1 MGGMLT
7 TSTALTRLD
16 HIRANLDAVRAR
28 VGDRRVLAAVKA
40 DAYGHG
46 AVEVARMLEATGAA
60 DWLGVATV
68 PEALELRAAGVRL
81 PILKLSH
88 ALGEDQVEA
97 AVAAD
102 VDLAVVDAAG
112 IDLVAAVA
120 ARLGRRAAVHL
131 KVDTGMHRIGCPP
144 QDAPAL
150 AVRADDAGLLL
161 RGVFSHL
168 PVSDTED
175 GRAFTASQI
184 ERFRGVTAA
193 VEAARGPVEL
203 RHLANSGAVLMHP
216 DAWFDMV
223 RPGIIA
229 YGSLPDPESTPA
241 IPLLPGLAWSTRVT
255 FVKPLA
261 AGETVSY
268 GRTWTAPA
276 DTRIATIPVGYGDG
290 YSRLL
295 SNRGRVLIRG
305 AAHPIVGRVC
315 MDQLMVEVGPGSD
328 VAAGD
333 EVVLVGRQGDE
344 EITVAE
350 LAAGMGT
357 IPYEVTCL
365 INARVGR
372 RFRA

>member
-1 MGGMLT
+1 M
-7 TSTALTRLD
+7 
-16 HIRANLDAVRAR
+16 
-28 VGDRRVLAAVKA
+28 
-40 DAYGHG
+40 
-46 AVEVARMLEATGAA
+46 
-60 DWLGVATV
+60 
-68 PEALELRAAGVRL
+68 
-81 PILKLSH
+81 
-88 ALGEDQVEA
+88 
-97 AVAAD
+97 
-102 VDLAVVDAAG
+102 
-112 IDLVAAVA
+112 
-120 ARLGRRAAVHL
+120 
-131 KVDTGMHRIGCPP
+131 
-144 QDAPAL
+144 
-150 AVRADDAGLLL
+150 
-161 RGVFSHL
+161 FSHL

-184 ERFRGVTAA
+184 DLFRGVTAA

>member
-1 MGGMLT
+1 MGDMLS
-7 TSTALTRLD
+7 TSTVTTRLD
-16 HIRANLDAVRAR
+16 HIRANLDAIRGH
-28 VGDRRVLAAVKA
+28 VGDRRVLVAVKA

-46 AVEVARMLEATGAA
+46 ALEVASMLQATGAA

-68 PEALELRAAGVRL
+68 PEALALRAGGVTL

-88 ALGEDQVEA
+88 ALDAEQIEA
-97 AVAAD
+97 ALGAD
-102 VDLAVVDAAG
+102 IDLAVTDAAG
-112 IDLVAAVA
+112 IDAVAAVA
-120 ARLGRRAAVHL
+120 SRLGCRAAVHL

-144 QDAPAL
+144 EQAPAL
-150 AVRADDAGLLL
+150 AVRADAAGLQL

-168 PVSDTED
+168 PVSDSEA
-175 GRAFTASQI
+175 GRAFTAAQI
-184 ERFRGVTAA
+184 ALFGEVT
-193 VEAARGPVEL
+193 EAIASARGPVEL

-216 DAWFDMV
+216 EAWFDMV

-229 YGSLPDPESTPA
+229 YGSLPDPTSTPGV
-241 IPLLPGLAWSTRVT
+241 PLEPGLEWTSTVS

-268 GRTWTAPA
+268 GRTWAAPA
-276 DTRIATIPVGYGDG
+276 DTRIATVPVGYGDG

-295 SNRGRVLIRG
+295 SNRGRVLIGG
-305 AAHPIVGRVC
+305 ASHPIVGRVC
-315 MDQLMVEVGPGSD
+315 MDQLMVDVGPDSA

-333 EVVLVGRQGDE
+333 PVTLIGRQGAA

-350 LAAGMGT
+350 IADLMGAIT
-357 IPYEVTCL
+357 YEVTCL

-372 RFRA
+372 AAR

>member
-1 MGGMLT
+1 MGAMLS
-7 TSTALTRLD
+7 TSTATTRLD
-16 HIRANLDAVRAR
+16 HIRANLDAIRRR
-28 VGDRRVLAAVKA
+28 VGDRRVLVAVKA

-46 AVEVARMLEATGAA
+46 AVEVARMLEARGAA

-68 PEALELRAAGVRL
+68 PEALTLRAAGVTL

-88 ALGEDQVEA
+88 ASDAEQIEA

-102 VDLAVVDAAG
+102 VDLAVTDAAG
-112 IDLVAAVA
+112 IDAVA
-120 ARLGRRAAVHL
+120 AAASRLGRRAAVHL

-144 QDAPAL
+144 ADAPGL
-150 AVRADDAGLLL
+150 AIRADAAGLLL

-168 PVSDTED
+168 PVSDSEAGRGYTRDQIALFREVTE
-175 GRAFTASQI
+175 
-184 ERFRGVTAA
+184 A
-193 VEAARGPVEL
+193 VAAARGPVEL

-216 DAWFDMV
+216 DAWFDLV

-229 YGSLPDPESTPA
+229 YGSLPDATSTPSV
-241 IPLLPGLAWSTRVT
+241 PLEPGLEWTSTVS

-295 SNRGRVLIRG
+295 SNRGRVLIGG
-305 AAHPIVGRVC
+305 ASYPIVGRVC
-315 MDQLMVEVGPGSD
+315 MDQLMVEVGPHAA

-333 EVVLVGRQGDE
+333 EVTLIGRQGAAA
-344 EITVAE
+344 ITVAE
-350 LAAGMGT
+350 VADLMGT

-372 RFRA
+372 SAR